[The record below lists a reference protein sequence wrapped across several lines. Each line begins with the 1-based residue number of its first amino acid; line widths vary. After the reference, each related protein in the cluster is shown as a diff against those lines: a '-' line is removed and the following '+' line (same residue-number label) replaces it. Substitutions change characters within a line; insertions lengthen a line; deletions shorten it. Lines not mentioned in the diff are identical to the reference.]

1 MELENTYRYLV
12 AGYYGVAM
20 MDEYPLKEYMLLEID
35 KYIDDFINTN
45 SFENFDFT
53 KEREIIKDKYSD
65 RVKLQDALL
74 LLQLMEA
81 PMDLVLLVKNKL
93 KELGKR
99 DNF

>member
-81 PMDLVLLVKNKL
+81 PMDLVLLIKAKL

>member
-93 KELGKR
+93 KELGKK